1 MVAEIVHTVVCT
13 RRHRDAG
20 PDRIHAT
27 SRAIESGTPLVAR
40 GGMFRTPR
48 SRAVQPGWL
57 AAIAIAA
64 ASCAITAD
72 PQPALHTTTSAL
84 ATTVSL
90 SPASDLAND
99 HVWGGGGTAPIFAL
113 VDDGQTFAAAND
125 NDFARSAPGVASAA
139 ITFGYAG
146 APAGGASQVV
156 VNHRAWALSGAVGSV
171 QVKLYNGATL
181 LATGPAHALAATKT
195 NFSDRF
201 PGLAV
206 SDANQLRTELDF
218 TNTSGGSTSLGDTL
232 VWIDVTPI
240 PVSHELLH
248 AAYPDAFV
256 SNATGLPVRLNG
268 FNLRATGSGG
278 WAVPAAHFTDIKAKG
293 FNMMRLA
300 MSWNDY
306 EPARG
311 QFAASALAAL
321 DQTIASC
328 KAAGIYVILDPIHAN
343 SGPKFPPWAVQASD
357 SEDFQTVGREA
368 IPYLQLIA
376 SRYANEPQVVA
387 IDLLNEPQL
396 HAIDSAT
403 LFGGYNA
410 LMAAVRPLV
419 PNKILIVEPISGN
432 VDSRKLDFSLLTDKT
447 NVIYSLH
454 YYYAGGDDDGYSTAG
469 WATAGNFT
477 WDGTSGYPVRNP
489 AQLAAHLAVTLDVM
503 QSVRMPVWIGEYG
516 IGTGAQQHD
525 AWFED
530 VVALFDAHG
539 LSRTLWEYH
548 WSTMSA
554 VDNNYAWY
562 PWVPLLLQ

>member
-1 MVAEIVHTVVCT
+1 M
-13 RRHRDAG
+13 
-20 PDRIHAT
+20 
-27 SRAIESGTPLVAR
+27 SS
-40 GGMFRTPR
+40 TPR
-48 SRAVQPGWL
+48 PRPIRPAWL
-57 AAIAIAA
+57 AAFTFALAT
-64 ASCAITAD
+64 ASCAIADEPAIATATD
-72 PQPALHTTTSAL
+72 AL
-84 ATTVSL
+84 AAAVSL
-90 SPASDLAND
+90 SPSADLAND
-99 HVWGGGGTAPIFAL
+99 HVWGGGGSTPIFAL
-113 VDDGQTFAAAND
+113 VDDGQAFTAAND

-156 VNHRAWALSGAVGSV
+156 VNHRGWALAGAVGSV
-171 QVKLYNGATL
+171 QVKLFAGATL
-181 LATGPAHALAATKT
+181 LAIGPAHALGAAKA
-195 NFSDRF
+195 NFSDVF
-201 PGLAV
+201 AGLSVA
-206 SDANQLRTELDF
+206 DASQLRTELDF
-218 TNTSGGSTSLGDTL
+218 TNTSGGSTSLGETL
-232 VWIDVTPI
+232 VWIDVTPV

-268 FNLRATGSGG
+268 FNLRGTGAGG
-278 WAVPAAHFTDIKAKG
+278 WAVPAAHFAEIKAKG

-311 QFAASALAAL
+311 QFTAAALAAL

-343 SGPKFPPWAVQASD
+343 SGPKFPPWAVQAGD
-357 SEDFQTVGREA
+357 TQDFQTVSREA

-376 SRYANEPQVVA
+376 SRYASEPQVVA

-396 HAIDSAT
+396 HAIDSAA
-403 LFGGYNA
+403 LFGGYNT

-432 VDSRKLDFSLLTDKT
+432 VDSRKLDFSQLHDKT

-454 YYYAGGDDDGYSTAG
+454 YYYAGGDDDGYSAAG

-477 WDGTSGYPVRNP
+477 WNGTSGYPARSP

-503 QSVRMPVWIGEYG
+503 QTVRMPVWIGEYG
-516 IGTGAQQHD
+516 IGSGVPNHD
-525 AWFED
+525 AWFQD
-530 VVALFDAHG
+530 VVALFDARG

-548 WSTMSA
+548 WSAMSA

-562 PWVPLLLQ
+562 AWVPLLLQ